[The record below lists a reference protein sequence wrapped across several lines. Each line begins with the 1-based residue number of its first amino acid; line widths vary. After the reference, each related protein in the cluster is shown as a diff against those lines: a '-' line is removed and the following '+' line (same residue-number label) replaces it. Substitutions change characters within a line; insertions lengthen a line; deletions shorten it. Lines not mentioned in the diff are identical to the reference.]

1 MSDQYTKPSTAE
13 GAFVKLEKP
22 TNLERARRLGYK
34 AKQGFLVVRARVP
47 KGIRK
52 RPKPAAGRKPTKAGR
67 FFSTGKSKQWI
78 AEERAARK
86 FPNLEVLSSYWT
98 AEDGNYKWFEIILV
112 DKNHPVIKADKSINW
127 ICRPQNRKRVH
138 RGLTPAAKTTRGLR
152 NRGKGSENLRPSK
165 AANYR

>member
-98 AEDGNYKWFEIILV
+98 AEDGNYKW
-112 DKNHPVIKADKSINW
+112 
-127 ICRPQNRKRVH
+127 
-138 RGLTPAAKTTRGLR
+138 
-152 NRGKGSENLRPSK
+152 
-165 AANYR
+165 